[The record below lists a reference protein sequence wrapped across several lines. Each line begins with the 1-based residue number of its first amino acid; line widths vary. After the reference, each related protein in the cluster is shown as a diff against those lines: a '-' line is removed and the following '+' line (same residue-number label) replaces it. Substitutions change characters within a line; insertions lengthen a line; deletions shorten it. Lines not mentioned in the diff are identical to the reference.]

1 MVFVSKASTHIHTDT
16 NYVEN
21 FRLQKQHHAAHW
33 LIERWNYE
41 DKVRIYLSFSQYILI
56 YLDTYKYIFWH
67 MSMRVSVCLRTRG
80 RRFDVRCVINL
91 SSSFLFL
98 FCFPNFCSTFIST
111 LLGDCVGIY
120 AFRVL
125 SRSFWLF
132 CSIKFVLKMWAKK
145 SEKGKRTLN

>member
-1 MVFVSKASTHIHTDT
+1 MRSDPMDT
-16 NYVEN
+16 GSSVCD
-21 FRLQKQHHAAHW
+21 FCQLHRLEETPSNCEPIKEKKINQ
-33 LIERWNYE
+33 
-41 DKVRIYLSFSQYILI
+41 
-56 YLDTYKYIFWH
+56 YKYIFWH